1 MAGIKEGTN
10 FVSAQQTNQKN
21 PGAVPKI
28 TMMSAEGEQLAS
40 VSAPCN
46 AFEIYKSSTPAV
58 REK

>member
-10 FVSAQQTNQKN
+10 FVSAEQTNAKN

-46 AFEIYKSSTPAV
+46 AFEIYKKSTAAV
-58 REK
+58 KE